1 MLKKLIFSYFYFLTS
16 FFALGQVYDYEVYNQ
31 ENGLPSSTITT
42 LIQDSQDLIWI
53 GTDGAGIVSY
63 DGENFK
69 IYNKFNS
76 FEGFNISD
84 IIEDDNQNLLVATK
98 YKNVFLF
105 DGKKFIKQIVFPSTI
120 QKFIQTNEGI
130 YCFSNTTVFLL
141 KNDYSFEEIARFKT
155 NISDINSFFIT
166 EDSEIFI
173 ATNNGLR
180 LLKDKN
186 ITPFKLD
193 KLNGFVNITKT
204 SDNTAIIGKT
214 NGDVFELSKKD
225 NDFSLNF
232 LQTLVNPNGTVF
244 SIVSML
250 TGKSKFVWMAGK
262 GDQGL
267 NMFSKTYNSFITK
280 QNGFT
285 GKTPNCML
293 QDKAGQLYLGT
304 NSTGLIKTSFQ
315 TSYSFNNI
323 PELDNPSIFAIES
336 TEKGVYVSV
345 LGKGVYFLVDDD
357 IEEYRVEKL
366 FLKNKNVHCI
376 ETTPESNVLLGT
388 NNGLYKIYNN
398 KESFVKTN
406 SILDNSKVN
415 VISKSKNKYLIG
427 SFNGLTILDNSLN
440 LIKHVNHPDFK
451 LNVNSIDDID
461 QRNWYIGSNQGLFI
475 LTQKDDGS
483 FVYSKRIIESNIDT
497 STKDSYGNLWVA
509 GNYHLYSIIGNKV
522 KEYSTESGLTSG
534 LIFTLSSDKKS
545 NIYLGSNLGID
556 KLEVT
561 ETGDLLS
568 IDNFNSKNG
577 FKGLETNLRAQ
588 TTDLDGTFFFG
599 TAKGLFKFLPFYN
612 IKKSYSP
619 KVSITNIDILNENK
633 TWKKNGDKNC
643 FNCPPQDYIFETN
656 HNQLTFEFGL
666 INASPKNNN
675 YFSYFLDGVDKQ
687 WSKASTQKKVTYSN
701 LKPGNYTFK
710 VIEVNKFGKQLTEP
724 TTYSFTID
732 APFYYKWWFLIPFFI
747 LLILIFR
754 IIIKN
759 TSSYNENLVKNFS
772 ENNFPDSELRINY
785 LYLGLV
791 FPFAEFIYL
800 VFYTRAFIDSFVHF
814 SMGVLCL
821 VVYFLYNHSV
831 LVKNNLLK
839 IQLTYFLFF
848 TIFTYAR
855 ILSGHFDIIIYAEV
869 SMIFYYSYIAIPK
882 IKEYNYF
889 ILFSLSLLLAV
900 FIAGSFNSIE
910 IISLIVLSFVILII
924 NYARRIGTLNI
935 NEKYIFSKNVIDNS
949 STLTIATDKM
959 GLVNYCGKS
968 IEKILGY
975 TAEEVMGENFWKLTE
990 DNDYKKIDYN
1000 LLFKPNT
1007 IYIRKLKCKNGEYK
1021 FIQWIDYK
1029 YSDDLF
1035 VANGQDITQKVTLE
1049 KKYSDLVQ
1057 SARDIIYEMDSFGKI
1072 LYTNSYT
1079 ITHLGYKEEEII
1091 GQHFSKFIPEEYRRN
1106 VVAFYA
1112 NQRNEVDEFEVLEF
1126 PLIKA
1131 DDSIIWVSQSVT
1143 IKRDINDNIIGFSAI
1158 IRDITTSK
1166 LQEIEEQERIARSN
1180 YLTTISNRLSTLNF
1194 LKFKNLKSLI
1204 EHICEEAAIGL
1215 KIDRVSLWKN
1225 HTNNIELFNIYVQ
1238 SENKHYNDLTLNKK
1252 DYPKYFEAISR
1263 DSIIVASDAN
1273 NHIALEEFVTPY
1285 FSEYNIKSLLDIPI
1299 HVSGKLVAI
1308 TCFENTNEKKN
1319 WTNEDI
1325 NFAKTVSDIIALAIE
1340 TIKRKEAEDE
1350 IRYKN
1355 EILSAINT
1363 ATTKLLTKN
1372 NIEGVFNETLCKV
1385 AEVIKADRFYF
1396 FENNLET
1403 NLLSQKFEWT
1413 STPDLAEIN
1422 NPFLQNISHDSCK
1435 DLIDQILQDKPY
1447 NIIVTNIKDEEF
1459 RKSLQEQKIKSILVI
1474 PLIYQQTFYGY
1485 IGFDD
1490 CTNERVWSEIEIQT
1504 LKTLAANIATTLIRI
1519 DNESRLLETQ
1529 KKTKYKNDVLAHLS
1543 KYTNILIQKNNI
1555 NDFFDESLGELIKV
1569 INSDRICFYEFIK
1582 DTNIVNQRF
1591 EWFKEGNVLNI
1602 NNPDFQDMKSE
1613 DLPEMFESLLKK
1625 ETFHLIVSDLK
1636 NLKLKEK
1643 LQKRNLL
1650 SALIVPIIHDN
1661 ELIGYLGIDSYTS
1674 TKNWDS
1680 FTISALETLANN
1692 IAISLIKIQNQN
1704 AVVESEEKFKLLAN
1718 NIPAAVY
1725 LVKYDEDR
1733 TKIYLNDEIE
1743 KLTGYP
1749 KKDFFDNKIK
1759 LYDLYH
1765 PEDKAEALE
1774 KVATAVKNKKPF
1786 IIRCRLIRKDGTIVW
1801 IEEYG
1806 ESILID
1812 GKIEFLEGVLL
1823 DITERKNVEEAVLAK
1838 EIAETSNKAKSD
1850 FLANMSHEIRTP
1862 LNGIIGFSNL
1872 LLNTNITEVQKQYLN
1887 TVNQSALSLLS
1898 VVNDILDI
1906 SKIEAGKLI
1915 LDNHKTS
1922 LLKVINE
1929 SVDMLKFSAH
1939 QKGIEL
1945 IITIDPDVDCAIWVD
1960 EVRIKQIIQ
1969 NLLSNA
1975 IKFTHQGEIE
1985 ISVKSFGKVND
1996 ISNIRFAIRD
2006 TGIGIKEENK
2016 EKILE
2021 AFTQEDGS
2029 TTRNFGGTGLG
2040 LTITNN
2046 LLKMMNSHLEIESIV
2061 GKGST
2066 FSFNV
2071 LLKSEIC
2078 ENHKVLTNNKIKNV
2092 LVIEDNELVI
2102 QSIRQLFEQF
2112 KINTA
2117 FSKTLIDSDIKE
2129 KDLVLIDYEFIDTKK
2144 ITTCIK
2150 NNPQVEFL
2158 IMLNST
2164 SNFSD
2169 FEKYKNS
2176 QIIVKPIKVDV
2187 LQNFLNKLNSGENNN
2202 TTDTEKNVINL
2213 NKVLN
2218 VLLVEDNKINLL
2230 LTKTLILK
2238 KFPSAI
2244 ILEAEN
2250 GLEAVKLYKKEQPD
2264 IVLMDIQMPI
2274 MNGYEA
2280 TLEIRK
2286 INPKSIIIA
2295 LTAGAITGE
2304 KEKCMDIGM
2313 NDFILKPIDKTLFD
2327 DTLIKWTNRLQN

>member
-1 MLKKLIFSYFYFLTS
+1 MLKKLLLSFIFFFWSFLA
-16 FFALGQVYDYEVYNQ
+16 FCQVYDYEVFNQ

-53 GTDGAGIVSY
+53 GTDGAGIISY

-69 IYNKFNS
+69 IYNKFNE

-84 IIEDDNQNLLVATK
+84 IIEDSNNNLLIATK

-105 DGKKFIKQIVFPSTI
+105 NGKSFIKQIVFPSTI
-120 QKFIQTNEGI
+120 QKFIQTPQGT
-130 YCFSNTTVFLL
+130 YCFSNSTVFLL
-141 KNDYSFEEIARFKT
+141 KKDYTFKPIAKFKT
-155 NISDINSFFIT
+155 NLTEINSFFIT
-166 EDSEIFI
+166 EDFEVII
-173 ATNNGLR
+173 ATNNGLHI
-180 LLKDKN
+180 LKKN
-186 ITPFKLD
+186 TISPFKSSEL
-193 KLNGFVNITKT
+193 KGSLHISKT
-204 SDNTAIIGKT
+204 DTNTAIIGNA
-214 NGDVFELSKKD
+214 NGEVFELTKQNKKF
-225 NDFSLNF
+225 NLNF
-232 LQTLVNPNGTVF
+232 LQTLVSPNGTPF
-244 SIVSML
+244 SIVCML
-250 TGKSKFVWMAGK
+250 TGKSKFVWIAGK

-267 NMFSKTYNSFITK
+267 IMYSKGYHSFITK
-280 QNGFT
+280 KNGFS
-285 GKTPNCML
+285 GKSPNCMF
-293 QDKAGQLYLGT
+293 QDKAGQLFIGT
-304 NSTGLIKTSFQ
+304 NATGLIKTSFQ
-315 TSYSFNNI
+315 TSYSYNNI
-323 PELDNPSIFAIES
+323 PELDNPSIFAIAA
-336 TEKGVYVSV
+336 TEKGIFVSV
-345 LGKGVYFLVDDD
+345 IGKGVYFLVDDE
-357 IEEYRVEKL
+357 IEEYRIERL
-366 FLKNKNVHCI
+366 FLKNKSVYCI
-376 ETTPESNVLLGT
+376 ETITNSNVLLGSSK
-388 NNGLYKIYNN
+388 GLYKIFNN
-398 KESFVKTN
+398 NETFVKTN
-406 SILDNSKVN
+406 SILDESRIN
-415 VISKSKNKYLIG
+415 VISKDKNKYLVG
-427 SFNGLTILDNSLN
+427 SYNGVFILDKNLN
-440 LIKHVNHPDFK
+440 LVHNAKHPDLN
-451 LNVNSIDDID
+451 LNVNSIDALDEH
-461 QRNWYIGSNQGLFI
+461 NWYIGSNQGLFL
-475 LTQKDDGS
+475 LTQKEDS
-483 FVYSKRIIESNIDT
+483 SYVFSKRIINSNIDT
-497 STKDSYGNLWVA
+497 STKDNNGNFWFA
-509 GNYHLYSIIGNKV
+509 GNNHLYSLIGNKI
-522 KEYSTESGLTSG
+522 KKYSTGNGLTSG
-534 LIFTLSSDKKS
+534 LIFTLSSDNKS

-556 KLEVT
+556 KLEVIKD
-561 ETGDLLS
+561 GSILS
-568 IDNFNSKNG
+568 IENFNSKNG
-577 FKGLETNLRAQ
+577 FRGLETNIRAQ

-612 IKKSYSP
+612 IKKTYSP
-619 KVSITNIDILNENK
+619 KVSITNIDILNQNK
-633 TWKKNGDKNC
+633 IWSKNNDKNC
-643 FNCPPQDYIFETN
+643 FNCPPQN
-656 HNQLTFEFGL
+656 HTFNTGDNQLTFEFTL

-675 YFSYFLDGVDKQ
+675 YFSYYLEGVDKQ
-687 WSKASTQKKVTYSN
+687 WSKASTQKRVTYSN
-701 LKPGNYTFK
+701 LSPGNYTFK
-710 VIEVNKFGKQLTEP
+710 VKEVTKLGKQINEP

-747 LLILIFR
+747 FLIVLFR
-754 IIIKN
+754 IIIKS
-759 TSSYNENLVKNFS
+759 TTLYNENLVKNFT
-772 ENNFPDSELRINY
+772 EKNLPNSELRINY
-785 LYLGLV
+785 LYLGLI
-791 FPFAEFIYL
+791 FPFAEIVYL
-800 VFYTRAFIDSFVHF
+800 VFYTRTLLDTVVHF
-814 SMGVLCL
+814 SMGALCL
-821 VVYFLYNHSV
+821 VVYFLYNYSSTI
-831 LVKNNLLK
+831 KNNLSK
-839 IQLTYFLFF
+839 IQLLYFLFF
-848 TIFTYAR
+848 TVFTYSR
-855 ILSGHFDIIIYAEV
+855 ILAGHFDIIIYAEM
-869 SMIFYYSYIAIPK
+869 SLIFYYSYIAIPR
-882 IKEYNYF
+882 IKDYNYF
-889 ILFSLSLLLAV
+889 TLLSLSFLLIV
-900 FIAGSFNSIE
+900 FITGIHNTFE
-910 IISLIVLSFVILII
+910 IISLIVLSIVILLI

-975 TAEEVMGENFWKLTE
+975 TVEEVMGENFWRLTE
-990 DNDYKKIDYN
+990 DTDYKKIDYN

-1007 IYIRKLKCKNGEYK
+1007 IYVRKLKCKNGEYK

-1057 SARDIIYEMDSFGKI
+1057 SARDIIYETDSLGKI

-1079 ITHLGYKEEEII
+1079 ISHLGYKEEDLI
-1091 GQHFSKFIPEEYRRN
+1091 GQHFSKFIPDEYRKN

-1112 NQRNEVDEFEVLEF
+1112 NQKNEVNEYEVLEF
-1126 PLIKA
+1126 PLKKA
-1131 DDSIIWVSQSVT
+1131 DNSVIWVSQSVT

-1158 IRDITTSK
+1158 VRDITSSK
-1166 LQEIEEQERIARSN
+1166 LQEIEEQERIARNN

-1204 EHICEEAAIGL
+1204 EHICEESAVGL

-1225 HTNNIELFNIYVQ
+1225 HSDNIELFNIYVQ
-1238 SENKHYNDLTLNKK
+1238 SENKHYNDLTLYKK
-1252 DYPKYFEAISR
+1252 DFPKYFKAISK
-1263 DSIIVASDAN
+1263 DSIIAASN
-1273 NHIALEEFVTPY
+1273 VNKHTALEEFIEPY
-1285 FSEYNIKSLLDIPI
+1285 FSKYNIKSLLDIPI

-1308 TCFENTNEKKN
+1308 TCFECTDEIKN

-1350 IRYKN
+1350 IRYKSK
-1355 EILSAINT
+1355 ILSAINT

-1413 STPDLAEIN
+1413 SSPDLSEIN
-1422 NPFLQNISHDSCK
+1422 NPFLQNISHESCK
-1435 DLIDQILQDKPY
+1435 ELIDKILKNEPY
-1447 NIIVTNIKDEEF
+1447 NIIVRKIKDQEF
-1459 RKSLQEQKIKSILVI
+1459 KKSLQEQKIKSILVI
-1474 PLIYQQTFYGY
+1474 PLIYQKTFFGY

-1490 CTNERVWSEIEIQT
+1490 CTNERIWSETEIQT
-1504 LKTLAANIATTLIRI
+1504 LKTLAANISTTLIRI

-1529 KKTKYKNDVLAHLS
+1529 AKTKYKNDVLAYLS
-1543 KYTNILIQKNNI
+1543 KYTNKLIQKNNI
-1555 NDFFDESLGELIKV
+1555 NDFFDESLAELIKA

-1591 EWFKEGNVLNI
+1591 EWFKENNILNI
-1602 NNPDFQDMKSE
+1602 NNPDFQNLKSD

-1625 ETFHLIVSDLK
+1625 ETFHLVVSDLK
-1636 NLKLKEK
+1636 NIELKEK

-1650 SALIVPIIHDN
+1650 SALIVPIVHNN

-1674 TKNWDS
+1674 TKNWDE
-1680 FTISALETLANN
+1680 FTVSALETLANN

-1704 AVVESEEKFKLLAN
+1704 AVIESEEKFKLLAN

-1725 LVKYDEDR
+1725 LVKYDEAR

-1743 KLTGYP
+1743 KLTGYT
-1749 KKDFFDNKIK
+1749 KKEFFENKIR

-1765 PEDKAEALE
+1765 PDDKVEALE

-1786 IIRCRLIRKDGTIVW
+1786 IIRCRLIKKDGTIVW

-1812 GKIEFLEGVLL
+1812 GKIEYLEGVLL
-1823 DITERKNVEEAVLAK
+1823 DITERKHVEDAVLAK

-1887 TVNQSALSLLS
+1887 TVNQSALSLLN

-1915 LDNHKTS
+1915 LDNHKTN
-1922 LLKVINE
+1922 LLKIINE

-1945 IITIDPDVDCAIWVD
+1945 IITIDPEVDCAIWVD
-1960 EVRIKQIIQ
+1960 EVRLKQIIQ

-1975 IKFTHQGEIE
+1975 IKFTHHGEIE
-1985 ISVKSFGKVND
+1985 IIIKSHGKVTD
-1996 ISNIRFAIRD
+1996 ISNIRFAVRD

-2066 FSFNV
+2066 FSFNL
-2071 LLKSEIC
+2071 LLKSEVC
-2078 ENHKVLTNNKIKNV
+2078 ENHKTLINNKIKKA

-2102 QSIRQLFEQF
+2102 KSIAQLFKQF
-2112 KINTA
+2112 KIEVA
-2117 FSKTLIDSDIKE
+2117 FSNTLENIDTSKP
-2129 KDLVLIDYEFIDTKK
+2129 DLVLIDYEFIEAKK
-2144 ITTCIK
+2144 IINVIK
-2150 NNPQVEFL
+2150 NNPSIEFL

-2169 FEKYKNS
+2169 FEKFKNS
-2176 QIIVKPIKVDV
+2176 QIIVKPIKVNV
-2187 LQNFLNKLNSGENNN
+2187 LQNLLNKINANEDKTIQEKQKTISNSS
-2202 TTDTEKNVINL
+2202 L
-2213 NKVLN
+2213 QPS
-2218 VLLVEDNKINLL
+2218 VLLVEDNKINSL

-2238 KFPSAI
+2238 KYPLAKI
-2244 ILEAEN
+2244 HEAEN
-2250 GLEAVKLYKKEQPD
+2250 GLEALKLYKLEQPD
-2264 IVLMDIQMPI
+2264 LVLMDIQMPI

-2280 TLEIRK
+2280 TNEIRK
-2286 INPKSIIIA
+2286 INPKAIIIA

-2327 DTLIKWTNRLQN
+2327 DTLIKWINKLQN